1 MKENVCSSLRTLI
14 NKLTIDFFQI
24 FISIKGIYY
33 QAEIMGQTVTWVT
46 PHKVGFVVSIV
57 IFHKLMLVLGRVVN
71 TVDFK
76 PLAPHCC
83 GFEIL
88 IEFGFFHVRKLSC

>member
-1 MKENVCSSLRTLI
+1 
-14 NKLTIDFFQI
+14 LTIDFFQI

-57 IFHKLMLVLGRVVN
+57 IFHKLMLVFDQVV
-71 TVDFK
+71 TVDDFK
-76 PLAPHCC
+76 PPAPHSC
-83 GFEIL
+83 GLDTQQGFWIL
-88 IEFGFFHVRKLSC
+88 SREEAIQLAY